1 MYLYTIQNF
10 SPSFLF
16 EMILRQT
23 LFIRLLHVQNE
34 EVQDHVE
41 GSDFKQRFL
50 ETTLENPNDN
60 VRKYVMKTF
69 KCIKRCQIVHLKSLD
84 FQKILWGRE
93 GVGVIDN
100 MST

>member
-69 KCIKRCQIVHLKSLD
+69 KCIKRCQIASFKIPSFSKNSL
-84 FQKILWGRE
+84 G
-93 GVGVIDN
+93 
-100 MST
+100 

>member
-1 MYLYTIQNF
+1 MLHLILWIEKKCIYILFKILV
-10 SPSFLF
+10 PSFLF

-41 GSDFKQRFL
+41 GSEFKQRFL

-69 KCIKRCQIVHLKSLD
+69 KCIKRCQIAS
-84 FQKILWGRE
+84 FKIP
-93 GVGVIDN
+93 
-100 MST
+100 